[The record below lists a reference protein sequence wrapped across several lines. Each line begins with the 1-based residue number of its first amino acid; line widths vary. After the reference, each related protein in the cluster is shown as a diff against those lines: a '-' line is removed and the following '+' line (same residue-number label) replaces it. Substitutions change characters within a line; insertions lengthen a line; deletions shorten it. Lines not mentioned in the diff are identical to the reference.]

1 MSTSAT
7 SPRSLAEALRARDDA
22 SLAAL
27 LRARPD
33 LITPVPTDLTQLA
46 TRAGT
51 RASVVRALER
61 LDRFAL
67 QTAEALAVAG
77 DPAAYDELL
86 GLMAGDARDA
96 AVADALPGA
105 LAALR
110 EQALVWG
117 DDGSLRL
124 VRTARELLA
133 PSAQHPSPTGLGPSV
148 REATA

>member
-51 RASVVRALER
+51 RASDV
-61 LDRFAL
+61 
-67 QTAEALAVAG
+67 
-77 DPAAYDELL
+77 
-86 GLMAGDARDA
+86 DARRTSCFDDEEIVEIIAHIALNLFTNYLNVALDVPVDFPGVKLTRA
-96 AVADALPGA
+96 AA
-105 LAALR
+105 
-110 EQALVWG
+110 
-117 DDGSLRL
+117 
-124 VRTARELLA
+124 
-133 PSAQHPSPTGLGPSV
+133 
-148 REATA
+148 